1 MAGRFEVKPARRAD
15 ESTLIMGA
23 RSQVRL
29 EGSVNIDA
37 FGVLNRPGG
46 YSPH

>member
-23 RSQVRL
+23 RSQVRRAHGNNGL
-29 EGSVNIDA
+29 P
-37 FGVLNRPGG
+37 VLNHPGG